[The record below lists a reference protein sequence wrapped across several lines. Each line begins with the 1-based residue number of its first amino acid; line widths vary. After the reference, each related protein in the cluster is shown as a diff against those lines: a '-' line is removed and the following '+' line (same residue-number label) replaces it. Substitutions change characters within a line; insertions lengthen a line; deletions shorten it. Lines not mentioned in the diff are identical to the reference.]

1 MTEEKISIRDRIRL
15 IPVGKSRTF
24 KCESMLAARSIQGTV
39 SQVTLLYPNPS
50 VSKYVTSI
58 DKDNLT
64 ITVTAVPKEANSEN

>member
-1 MTEEKISIRDRIRL
+1 
-15 IPVGKSRTF
+15 
-24 KCESMLAARSIQGTV
+24 MLAARSIQSTV

-58 DKDNLT
+58 DKYNLT